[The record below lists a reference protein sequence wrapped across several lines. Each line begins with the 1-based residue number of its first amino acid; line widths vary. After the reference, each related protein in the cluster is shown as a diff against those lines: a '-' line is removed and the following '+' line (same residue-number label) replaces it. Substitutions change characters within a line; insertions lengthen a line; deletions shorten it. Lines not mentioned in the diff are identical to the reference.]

1 MISEKLIEILTCPKC
16 KSEIKYIEEKKKI
29 ICEKC
34 RLKFKIID
42 NIPIMLLEEAEDE
55 N

>member
-16 KSEIKYIEEKKKI
+16 KGEIKYIEEKKMI
-29 ICEKC
+29 ICQKC

-42 NIPIMLLEEAEDE
+42 NIPIMLLDEAEDE